1 MSELVAS
8 ICFLMSG
15 FAFFFES
22 QKIRVLRFG
31 SLGGDFFPKML
42 SIMTIVVSIVWLVS
56 SVVKLLK
63 KKQSIRLEFVPGGV
77 ARTVAYLAGFTL
89 YVLMLDL
96 FGFFVP
102 SLGISLL
109 TYLLLKGRARLWD
122 FLTGGIYSLVM
133 VTIVWL
139 LFTRVLGLIL
149 PTGRLI

>member
-8 ICFLMSG
+8 ICFLISG
-15 FAFFFES
+15 FAFLFES

-42 SIMTIVVSIVWLVS
+42 SIMTIVVSTVWLIS

-63 KKQSIRLEFVPGGV
+63 KKQSIRLEFAPGGV
-77 ARTVAYLAGFTL
+77 ARTVAYLAGFAL
-89 YVLMLDL
+89 YMLMLDL
-96 FGFFVP
+96 FGFFLP
-102 SLGISLL
+102 SVGISLF
-109 TYLLLKGRARLWD
+109 TYLLLKEKTRLLD
-122 FLTGGIYSLVM
+122 FLTAGVYSVVM

>member
-8 ICFLMSG
+8 ICFLISG
-15 FAFFFES
+15 FVFFFES
-22 QKIRVLRFG
+22 RKIRVLKFG
-31 SLGGDFFPKML
+31 SLGGDFLPKML
-42 SIMTIVVSIVWLVS
+42 SIMTIVVSIVWLIS

-63 KKQSIRLEFVPGGV
+63 KKQSMRLEFVPGGV
-77 ARTVAYLAGFTL
+77 ARTVVYLVGSAL
-89 YVLMLDL
+89 YIFMLDL

-102 SLGISLL
+102 SVGISLL
-109 TYLLLKGRARLWD
+109 TYLLLKERIRLLD

-149 PTGRLI
+149 PAGRLI